1 MLENIHDEGF
11 ELLANKSSFAL
22 ERFSR
27 RLPMFEPKATPKG
40 KSLLVAFNLDQE
52 HPAYRIDQVICHEPI

>member
-22 ERFSR
+22 ERFSS
-27 RLPMFEPKATPKG
+27 RLPMFEPKAIPKD
-40 KSLLVAFNLDQE
+40 KSLLLVFNLDQE
-52 HPAYRIDQVICHEPI
+52 HPAYRIDQVIYHKPI